1 MKKYSE
7 SVIIDKLPK
16 KPIFCGLKDG
26 TSYHM
31 YEWYTNTHSLGVGYT
46 HTSGVCQKSIVKVI
60 VSDCYANTWVLDGET
75 EISGRT
81 LSEVIEEV
89 QSKSPKMD
97 PFYKDAQGRSV
108 QEIIRI
114 TK

>member
-7 SVIIDKLPK
+7 SVIIDRLPQKL
-16 KPIFCGLKDG
+16 IFCGLKDG

-31 YEWYTNTHSLGVGYT
+31 YEWYTNTHSLSVGYA
-46 HTSGVCQKSIVKVI
+46 SVNGQKSIVKVI

-75 EISGRT
+75 KISGRT
-81 LSEVIEEV
+81 MAEVIKEV
-89 QSKSPKMD
+89 KSSSQKMD

-108 QEIIRI
+108 QEIIRMI
-114 TK
+114 RRK